1 MNLSATNTFTS
12 FNDSFTLDINS
23 SNTNTNNSE
32 SNSYYNYL
40 ISVGYTLTQALNE
53 MKTYYT
59 LRPLY
64 LL

>member
-1 MNLSATNTFTS
+1 MNLSATNIFTS

-40 ISVGYTLTQALNE
+40 ISVGYTPTQALNE
-53 MKTYYT
+53 VKTYYA

>member
-12 FNDSFTLDINS
+12 FNDSFTLINS

-32 SNSYYNYL
+32 LNDYYNYL

-53 MKTYYT
+53 VKTYYA